1 MKKSA
6 LALTAA
12 IFCGALVGYLNIY
25 NNKPAAQIPERNS
38 EPAFQ
43 ASTTR
48 EPENFTP
55 AFNPVVVPE
64 HMKQRFTLNPKAAQ
78 VITGNSGT
86 ILLIPH
92 NAFVDKNGNPAEG
105 KVKLELVEAISI
117 NDLIEMHLGTMSD
130 QGMLETGGSIYL
142 GAKSESGEELV
153 LAENK
158 SIEAEVPTLNKKP
171 GMQLWEGVANEDGS
185 ISWKNPEPID
195 ETITEV
201 PISTLAEDLKDD
213 EEAMLAGENK
223 VAAFQGVQIINRIAV
238 PDERFG
244 WFIWANNGIVTLNK
258 SIGVDTALIGSLDP
272 ISQDDRD
279 ALAKGDAFAGRT
291 ENGRLDIVN
300 FADKKFEKT
309 NISTAEFR
317 SRLPYIKQAC
327 DTRIAHCYA
336 DYPNRALWKSDAAAA
351 DSLEKS
357 GCPLAEVFREFA
369 QMKQGKIDPK
379 DPHTVAALDAARGKA
394 IENYSKRMQAGMSAY
409 MPYKFGMKKLGWAN
423 IDRLYNSGKPI
434 VFNAEVIGQTQ
445 GLTPKV
451 SLLIPGRGIYLP
463 GYRRPNGNYSF
474 THGENEQAMAY
485 PQGERALIVVESGTD
500 NNFKYAVKEIIF
512 GGDAVE
518 KVILKS
524 GTKQQLDMDLGNIP
538 ESESNQVN
546 IIDDWY
552 TKSIKEG
559 GCMCGAMTV
568 TVK

>member
-1 MKKSA
+1 MKKAA
-6 LALTAA
+6 LALSAA
-12 IFCGALVGYLNIY
+12 IVCGALVGYQCIY
-25 NNKPAAQIPERNS
+25 NNKPAAQEMGNMALTVQQTASTRLSEQFIPE
-38 EPAFQ
+38 
-43 ASTTR
+43 
-48 EPENFTP
+48 
-55 AFNPVVVPE
+55 FNPVVVPE
-64 HMKQRFTLNPKAAQ
+64 HMKQHYTLNPKAAQ

-86 ILLIPH
+86 ILLIPD
-92 NAFVDKNGNPAEG
+92 NAFKDRNGNPVEG
-105 KVKLELVEAISI
+105 KVKLELVEAVTRQ
-117 NDLIEMHLGTMSD
+117 DLIEMHLGTMSD
-130 QGMLETGGSIYL
+130 QGMLETGGSFFI
-142 GAKSESGEELV
+142 GAKSESGEELA

-158 SIEAEVPTLNKKP
+158 VIDIEVPTFNKKT

-185 ISWKNPEPID
+185 ISWKNPEPMK

-201 PISTLAEDLKDD
+201 PISTLAEDLNID
-213 EEAMLAGENK
+213 EEAILSGENK
-223 VAAFQGVQIINRIAV
+223 TAVVGNVQMINRNAV
-238 PDERFG
+238 PGERFG
-244 WFIWANNGIVTLNK
+244 WFMWNDNGVAALNN
-258 SIGVDTALIGSLDP
+258 SIGVDTGLIGLADP
-272 ISQDDRD
+272 IFQGDRE
-279 ALAKGDAFAGRT
+279 ALAKGEAFASLT
-291 ENGRLDIVN
+291 TNGRLDIVN

-317 SRLPYIKQAC
+317 SRLPFIKQAC

-351 DSLEKS
+351 DSLERK
-357 GCPLAEVFREFA
+357 GCPLAEVFRQFA

-379 DPHTVAALDAARGKA
+379 DPHTVAALDAARQKA
-394 IENYSKRMQAGMSAY
+394 IENYSKRMQASMSAY

-445 GLTPKV
+445 GLSPKV

-538 ESESNQVN
+538 EAESNQVK

-552 TKSIKEG
+552 TQSIKEG
-559 GCMCGAMTV
+559 GCVCGAMTA
-568 TVK
+568 TMK